1 VVDSLPAEVSALV
14 VRLEPRAAALPEP
27 GRRLP
32 GAAERSVPVDRRAPV
47 RAAGAAIPGC
57 EAGSQSLVA
66 ARQVAA
72 RDPGLSRAGLPLASG
87 ALRDRLRVV
96 RDSFHGSLS
105 ARAVRVRCRGRPLD
119 Q

>member
-1 VVDSLPAEVSALV
+1 VVDSLSAEVSALV

-32 GAAERSVPVDRRAPV
+32 GAAERSVPVDRRATV

-57 EAGSQSLVA
+57 EAGLQSLAA

-72 RDPGLSRAGLPLASG
+72 RDPALHRAGLPLAPRPLSG
-87 ALRDRLRVV
+87 CLSVV
-96 RDSFHGSLS
+96 SDSFYT
-105 ARAVRVRCRGRPLD
+105 P
-119 Q
+119 